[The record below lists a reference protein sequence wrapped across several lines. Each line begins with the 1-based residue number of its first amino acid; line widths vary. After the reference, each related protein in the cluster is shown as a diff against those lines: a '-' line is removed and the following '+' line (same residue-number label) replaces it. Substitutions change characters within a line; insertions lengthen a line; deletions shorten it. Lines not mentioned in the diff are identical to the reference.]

1 MLPCWLTWDLFGW
14 FSISTFDLSSCF
26 CAAAAALSIAAQC
39 TAAAF
44 VPTTGAAAVGSILF
58 HRCALDSWPACQ
70 AFSRNNLDFPQLEL
84 MFSSTYIQVVSFQG
98 SIPASNLA
106 IWENFLQIWARYVR
120 TKASAR
126 LMNIKGVPIHR
137 RYGSVMPMENGP
149 FAFSSDQVYNH

>member
-26 CAAAAALSIAAQC
+26 CAAAA
-39 TAAAF
+39 F
-44 VPTTGAAAVGSILF
+44 VPTTALLLLLLVASCSIAVPLTV
-58 HRCALDSWPACQ
+58 DP

-84 MFSSTYIQVVSFQG
+84 MSSSRYGLDPSRAVT
-98 SIPASNLA
+98 SIWPCNGRRA
-106 IWENFLQIWARYVR
+106 FHIWAQYVW

-149 FAFSSDQVYNH
+149 FLFSSDQVYNH

>member
-26 CAAAAALSIAAQC
+26 CAAAA
-39 TAAAF
+39 F
-44 VPTTGAAAVGSILF
+44 VPTTALLLLLLVASCSIAVPLTVDPPARHFLGTTWTSLNLNW
-58 HRCALDSWPACQ
+58 CWPQ
-70 AFSRNNLDFPQLEL
+70 HLQ
-84 MFSSTYIQVVSFQG
+84 IVSFQG

-126 LMNIKGVPIHR
+126 LMNIKGVPIHC